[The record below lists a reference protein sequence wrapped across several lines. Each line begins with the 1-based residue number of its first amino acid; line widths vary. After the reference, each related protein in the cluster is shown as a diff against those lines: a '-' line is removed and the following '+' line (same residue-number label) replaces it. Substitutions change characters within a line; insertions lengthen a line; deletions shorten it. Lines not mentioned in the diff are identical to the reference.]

1 VAVRRSPEAVRAIH
15 SFPKIRTLAAG
26 RKDLP
31 RQEQQG
37 GESMRQSIFITILLV
52 ASFVVAFV
60 IFQFFLPDFIRDGG
74 PLVVALI
81 AITIMQVTFI
91 IERALTL
98 NKAKG
103 KGSMLR
109 FSAAVV
115 GRVRDKDIDGALA
128 LCDAQAGSCA
138 HILRA
143 GLERFRAVS
152 SDQSMSEDRKVAEI
166 QEAFDAATSLEI
178 PLLERNL
185 IALSTIAS
193 IATMVG
199 LLGTVIGMI
208 RSFKAMGR
216 TGAPDAIQLAIG
228 ISEAL
233 INTAGGLFAAIAGI
247 VAYNY
252 FVNKVDGFSYDIE
265 ETIHHVVQ
273 LLTGRKQ

>member
-1 VAVRRSPEAVRAIH
+1 
-15 SFPKIRTLAAG
+15 
-26 RKDLP
+26 
-31 RQEQQG
+31 
-37 GESMRQSIFITILLV
+37 MRPSIFITILLI
-52 ASFVVAFV
+52 ASFGVATV
-60 IFQFFLPDFIRDGG
+60 IFLYLLPDFIRQGG

-91 IERALTL
+91 VERLLTL

-103 KGSMLR
+103 KGPMLK
-109 FSAAVV
+109 FSADVIS
-115 GRVRDKDIDGALA
+115 RVRARDIDGALA

-138 HILRA
+138 HILRT
-143 GLERFRAVS
+143 GLERYRSVND
-152 SDQSMSEDRKVAEI
+152 DQSMSEDRKTAEI
-166 QEAFDAATSLEI
+166 QEAFESATGLEI

-193 IATMVG
+193 IATMIG

-208 RSFKAMGR
+208 RAFKAMAY
-216 TGAPDAIQLAIG
+216 TGAPDALQLATG

-252 FVNKVDGFSYDIE
+252 FVSRVDGFSYDIE
-265 ETIHHVVQ
+265 ETTHHVVQ